1 VMSRDI
7 VPGEPPGAV
16 LLGVI
21 SLAST
26 VSRG

>member
-1 VMSRDI
+1 MSRDI

-21 SLAST
+21 FLAST